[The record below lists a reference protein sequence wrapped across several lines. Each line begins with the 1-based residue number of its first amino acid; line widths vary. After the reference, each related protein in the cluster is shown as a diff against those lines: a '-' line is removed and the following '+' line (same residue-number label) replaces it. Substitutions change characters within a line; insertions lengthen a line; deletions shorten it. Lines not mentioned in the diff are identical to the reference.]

1 MWNLKQSNPE
11 RQRVE
16 CWFPGLYN
24 SSAQFPP
31 AHCQPSLLKNK
42 EKVPIFRAFV
52 EAQMVKSLPAMQKTW
67 VQSLGWEDLPG
78 EGNGNPLQY
87 SVWRVP
93 RTEKPGRLQSLG
105 SQRVGHD
112 WVTNTLTFPIAK
124 SFGKEAEHG
133 PTVWFPH
140 SFWGAL

>member
-31 AHCQPSLLKNK
+31 AHCQPSLSKNK

-67 VQSLGWEDLPG
+67 VQSLGWEDHPG

-87 SVWRVP
+87 SCLESSMDREAWKATVSGV
-93 RTEKPGRLQSLG
+93 
-105 SQRVGHD
+105 
-112 WVTNTLTFPIAK
+112 AK
-124 SFGKEAEHG
+124 GWA
-133 PTVWFPH
+133 
-140 SFWGAL
+140 